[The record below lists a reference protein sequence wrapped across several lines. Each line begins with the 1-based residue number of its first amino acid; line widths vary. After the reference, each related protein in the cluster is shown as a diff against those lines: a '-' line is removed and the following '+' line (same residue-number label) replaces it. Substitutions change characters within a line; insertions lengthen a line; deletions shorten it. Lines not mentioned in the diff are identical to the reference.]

1 MINDIAKEELIEQ
14 YAQHIVDG
22 MDMDTLVQLAYDS
35 IMSNLQ
41 QMTNEQ
47 LSADIE
53 EYAPHLL
60 EEWLWNANYHW

>member
-22 MDMDTLVQLAYDS
+22 MDMDTLVQFAYDS

-41 QMTNEQ
+41 EKTNEQ
-47 LSADIE
+47 LCADIE

-60 EEWLWNANYHW
+60 EE

>member
-41 QMTNEQ
+41 QMTNEL

-60 EEWLWNANYHW
+60 EE